1 MPAKQPINERPVER
15 PAFKDVKSALDKAL
29 GKPKKSRAIFRYKA
43 PSDAAAWIK
52 RVHETS
58 GSASLCDAHPARELV
73 VVDGPPSGLMD
84 LVTWVSWQ
92 SKSARKA
99 LDLLHADAGLRVA
112 NIKYT
117 DFVVMLDREPK
128 DPASHA
134 KRLAKIVMMGDADEI
149 AAALKK
155 RRWKTG

>member
-1 MPAKQPINERPVER
+1 MPTKRTADETERPS
-15 PAFKDVKSALDKAL
+15 FKDVKSALDKAL
-29 GKPKKSRAIFRYKA
+29 GKPKKSRSIFRYKA

-52 RVHETS
+52 RVHATGS
-58 GSASLCDAHPARELV
+58 SASLCDAYPARELV
-73 VVDGPPSGLMD
+73 VVEGPPSGLMD

-99 LDLLHADAGLRVA
+99 LDLLHADAGLRVS
-112 NIKYT
+112 NMKYT
-117 DFVVMLDREPK
+117 DFVVTLDRVPA
-128 DPASHA
+128 DPAAHA

-149 AAALKK
+149 AAALTK